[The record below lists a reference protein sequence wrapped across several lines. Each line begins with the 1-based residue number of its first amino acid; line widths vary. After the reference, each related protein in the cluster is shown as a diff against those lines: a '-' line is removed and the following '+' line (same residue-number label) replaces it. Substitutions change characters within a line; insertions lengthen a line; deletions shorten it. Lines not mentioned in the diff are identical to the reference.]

1 MSSEPAGGA
10 AGQASLLLGQIVHI
24 AAGANKS
31 SMRGKRVRLVCG
43 TTSMYTGLDGL
54 TAIIRCHLRCDPCD
68 GSIYVFCDAMGS
80 KLKYIEWDG
89 QSFRP
94 GETAGPKRDIS
105 LAQRRGLDVWS
116 RSVKKI

>member
-1 MSSEPAGGA
+1 MSREPAGGA

-54 TAIIRCHLRCDPCD
+54 TH
-68 GSIYVFCDAMGS
+68 AMGVS
-80 KLKYIEWDG
+80 MCSAMRWG
-89 QSFRP
+89 AS
-94 GETAGPKRDIS
+94 
-105 LAQRRGLDVWS
+105 
-116 RSVKKI
+116 

>member
-68 GSIYVFCDAMGS
+68 GSNYVFCDAMGS

-89 QSFRP
+89 QSFRQGKRRAQSGTYP
-94 GETAGPKRDIS
+94 WLKGEAWMCGRD
-105 LAQRRGLDVWS
+105 Q
-116 RSVKKI
+116 

>member
-54 TAIIRCHLRCDPCD
+54 TALSAAICGATH
-68 GSIYVFCDAMGS
+68 AMGVTMCS
-80 KLKYIEWDG
+80 AMRWG
-89 QSFRP
+89 AS
-94 GETAGPKRDIS
+94 
-105 LAQRRGLDVWS
+105 
-116 RSVKKI
+116 

>member
-1 MSSEPAGGA
+1 M
-10 AGQASLLLGQIVHI
+10 QLVLLLVGNGPD
-24 AAGANKS
+24 ACRMNLL
-31 SMRGKRVRLVCG
+31 RGKRVRLVCG

-89 QSFRP
+89 QSFR
-94 GETAGPKRDIS
+94 
-105 LAQRRGLDVWS
+105 
-116 RSVKKI
+116 

>member
-43 TTSMYTGLDGL
+43 TTSMYGW
-54 TAIIRCHLRCDPCD
+54 
-68 GSIYVFCDAMGS
+68 MG
-80 KLKYIEWDG
+80 
-89 QSFRP
+89 
-94 GETAGPKRDIS
+94 
-105 LAQRRGLDVWS
+105 
-116 RSVKKI
+116 

>member
-43 TTSMYTGLDGL
+43 TTSM

-89 QSFRP
+89 QSFR
-94 GETAGPKRDIS
+94 
-105 LAQRRGLDVWS
+105 
-116 RSVKKI
+116 